1 MPIEE
6 SPGINMK
13 TLEKKKHRNLSESIS
28 ISNTDSNVSNVT
40 NVSQTTIES
49 SMDRKSFNLK
59 LQGVVQIA
67 VWLQSQRAVTSF
79 LPLDNRWT
87 ALIRVFLGTIENV
100 CNDFT
105 NLTNYFRSDKDSFME
120 HQLGLAI
127 AVTMFLKHDEYHSK
141 LLFN

>member
-28 ISNTDSNVSNVT
+28 LSNTDSNVSNVT

-87 ALIRVFLGTIENV
+87 ALIRVFLGTIENTGI

-105 NLTNYFRSDKDSFME
+105 NLIIKGIIFDRIKIPSWNINW
-120 HQLGLAI
+120 A
-127 AVTMFLKHDEYHSK
+127 
-141 LLFN
+141 

>member
-13 TLEKKKHRNLSESIS
+13 TLDKNQKGKKKHRTLSESLS

-40 NVSQTTIES
+40 NISQTTIES

-67 VWLQSQRAVTSF
+67 VWLQSQRVVTSF

-87 ALIRVFLGTIENV
+87 ALIRVFLGTIENI
-100 CNDFT
+100 CYDPTKFI
-105 NLTNYFRSDKDSFME
+105 FRGIIFDRIKIPSWNINW
-120 HQLGLAI
+120 A
-127 AVTMFLKHDEYHSK
+127 
-141 LLFN
+141 